1 MSASSLY
8 LVRVGPDRYVKAFAR
23 TSGGEVGQY
32 TTTQTTDLRSEAC
45 SMSWNIA
52 RSVASR
58 VNGSIVRA

>member
-1 MSASSLY
+1 MATALY

-23 TSGGEVGQY
+23 TSGAEVPQY

-58 VNGSIVRA
+58 INGSIVAA